1 LSRENQV
8 IGSRTGDEGAQAG
21 RREELKAQNRAKLL
35 TAARKVFAEKG
46 LGEATARDIVR
57 ETDLAS
63 GTFYN
68 YFRDK
73 EEVFRALLEEFEQR
87 TREATLHLR
96 RDQSLPLEQRVE
108 QGARAWFQ
116 VVVEDAELFLV
127 LSRNTGAMVPAGVLF
142 GSGMAEFAEDLE
154 MWSEEGDLPGV
165 DLEYLGAAIAG
176 ASLQVA
182 SCLVERD
189 PPDPD
194 EAARFCSKMV
204 LGTIAALAENLPA
217 LTAALP
223 PG

>member
-1 LSRENQV
+1 M
-8 IGSRTGDEGAQAG
+8 GDEGAQG

-35 TAARKVFAEKG
+35 AAARKVFADKG

-68 YFRDK
+68 YFSDK
-73 EEVFRALLEEFEQR
+73 EEVFQALLAEFEQR

-96 RDQSLPLEQRVE
+96 RDRSLSLEQRVE

-127 LSRNTGAMVPAGVLF
+127 LRRNAGSAMIPADVLF
-142 GSGMAEFAEDLE
+142 GAGMAEFAEDLD
-154 MWSEEGDLPGV
+154 MWREDGELPGV
-165 DLEYLGAAIAG
+165 DLEYLAAAIAG
-176 ASLQVA
+176 AALQVA
-182 SCLVERD
+182 NSLVERD

-194 EAARFCSKMV
+194 DAARFCSKMV
-204 LGTIAALAENLPA
+204 LGTIAALTQNVAA
-217 LTAALP
+217 LSAALP

>member
-1 LSRENQV
+1 V
-8 IGSRTGDEGAQAG
+8 VGSLTGDEGAQS

-35 TAARKVFAEKG
+35 AAARKVFAEKG

-68 YFRDK
+68 YFSDK
-73 EEVFRALLEEFEQR
+73 EEVFGALLEEFEQR

-108 QGARAWFQ
+108 QGARAFFQ
-116 VVVEDAELFLV
+116 VVVEDAELFQV
-127 LSRNTGAMVPAGVLF
+127 LRRNAGTIAMMPADVLF
-142 GSGMAEFAEDLE
+142 GSGMAEFAEDLD
-154 MWSEEGDLPGV
+154 MWSEDGDLPGV

-182 SCLVERD
+182 GCLVERD

-194 EAARFCSKMV
+194 EAARFCSRMV
-204 LGTIAALAENLPA
+204 LGTIAAQVDGLAAPA
-217 LTAALP
+217 AVPP